1 MDDQKELSPAQRGL
15 GDMGAAEF
23 RRGARRVADRVADY
37 LDLAPAERA
46 WPRLVE
52 AATLSGMKRN
62 ADRIMPELSRAFFEG
77 GADRF
82 LYKGTNRRWEGVL
95 SEEDLALYA
104 PAIERTLS
112 PDAAAWLEGG
122 QLGQTA
128 ATTR

>member
-1 MDDQKELSPAQRGL
+1 MR
-15 GDMGAAEF
+15 
-23 RRGARRVADRVADY
+23 RVADY
-37 LDLAPAERA
+37 LDLAPAESV

-104 PAIERTLS
+104 PAIERR
-112 PDAAAWLEGG
+112 AW
-122 QLGQTA
+122 QYMP
-128 ATTR
+128 